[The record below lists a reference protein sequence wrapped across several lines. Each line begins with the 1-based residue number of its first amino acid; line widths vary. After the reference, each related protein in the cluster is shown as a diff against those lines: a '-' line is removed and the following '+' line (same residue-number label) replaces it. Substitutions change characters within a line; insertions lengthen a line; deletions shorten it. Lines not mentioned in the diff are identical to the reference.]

1 MEEANMARKK
11 GKTGITDKHYLDL
24 AQAWSAQ
31 TTLTAYGKLIKNS
44 ETLPSAAGISHPY
57 GLTEPLQAS
66 VVYGVEMGGSC
77 IPLPSPVQVML
88 PAPDGPADRC
98 GWDPAEY
105 VVWKNLPR
113 NWVTTHFEVRTRTL
127 SSALLAG
134 DPARLALAITG
145 VRDRVLS
152 VLKIWAKL
160 PTDPDDNDELQTLWD
175 FSKPG
180 GSFHDGAQ
188 ILAGDLNKEFGTH
201 FRVSD
206 FDPPSSIKTVDQLVN
221 AIP

>member
-1 MEEANMARKK
+1 MARKK

-66 VVYGVEMGGSC
+66 VVYGVAMGGRC
-77 IPLPSPVQVML
+77 IALPSPAQVML
-88 PAPDGPADRC
+88 PAPDGPADGC

-105 VVWKNLPR
+105 VVWKNLPK

-127 SSALLAG
+127 SGALLAG
-134 DPARLALAITG
+134 DPSRFAVIVTG

-152 VLKIWAKL
+152 VLKSWAKL
-160 PTDPDDNDELQTLWD
+160 PRDPDDNDELQTLWA

-188 ILAGDLNKEFGTH
+188 ILADDLNREFGTH
-201 FRVSD
+201 FQTSD

>member
-1 MEEANMARKK
+1 MAKTK
-11 GKTGITDKHYLDL
+11 GKAGITDKHYLDL

-44 ETLPSAAGISHPY
+44 ETLPSAAGISHPH
-57 GLTEPLQAS
+57 GLNEPLQGS
-66 VVYGVEMGGSC
+66 VVYGVAIGGRC
-77 IPLPSPVQVML
+77 IPLPNPEQVML
-88 PAPDGPADRC
+88 PAPDGPADGC

-113 NWVTTHFEVRTRTL
+113 NWITTHFQVRTRTL
-127 SSALLAG
+127 SGVLLAG
-134 DPARLALAITG
+134 EPARFASAVIG

-152 VLKIWAKL
+152 VVRTWAKMAS
-160 PTDPDDNDELQTLWD
+160 DPNDNDELQTLWA

-188 ILAGDLNKEFGTH
+188 LLAGKLNDEFGTH
-201 FRVSD
+201 FQTSD
-206 FDPPSSIKTVDQLVN
+206 FDPPSTIKTVDQLVN